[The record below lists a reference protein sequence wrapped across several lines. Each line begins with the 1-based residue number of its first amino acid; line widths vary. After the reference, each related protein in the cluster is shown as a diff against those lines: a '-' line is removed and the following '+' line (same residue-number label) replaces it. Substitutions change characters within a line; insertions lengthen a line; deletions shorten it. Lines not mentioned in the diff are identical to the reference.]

1 MQIYCKYL
9 IISILKKFILLF
21 LLSFSVF
28 SQSLPPIQSYSPQEY
43 NAANQNW
50 MISESSDN
58 EILFSNSEALLL
70 FNGTSWN
77 NYDSPNGSV
86 IRSVKNIEDKIYIGT
101 HSDFGFFQKSSN
113 GKLIYTSLV
122 DKLDLKIEED
132 EEFWNILLL
141 DNWIIFQSI
150 SRLIF
155 IDKNNNDVKYLK
167 FKGIINNSFSI
178 DRQIYIALDTG
189 LFRLVNGQPEL
200 VIDSIQLP
208 SQIVNIFPSEKG
220 LLILTARDGFYLE
233 NKPGLLY
240 KVPSSIDSFQIGFSV
255 FSAIRLKD
263 FSFALGTV
271 GQGLFLLE
279 PDLKSFKK
287 IDKSEGLANN
297 TVLSIY
303 EDSKNNIWL
312 GLDNGITVI
321 NNDSPYS
328 IYSDNNGV
336 LGTIYATKLFKN
348 NLYIGTNQGL
358 FYKKYNSND
367 SFKLIENTSGQV
379 WSLIEIDDTLFCGH
393 NNGTYV
399 VFNGS
404 AQKIPNTN
412 GSWTFRKLPDDSS
425 EILEGS
431 YYGLKVLS
439 KVNNKWIVKNN
450 ISGFDISSRF
460 FEISNNGKI
469 IVSHGYKGV
478 YKLSVSSDFKN
489 IIDYELDSIA
499 VKGGNTSLAKFD
511 NNIFYNYDKGML
523 KYNSLSNDFTKD
535 TLLSQLSSE
544 DLLYGIIRNDFDGK
558 LWLFSEN
565 NIHYVYKDLVSGNKK
580 VSSIVSTN
588 QLRRTVFENISKVD
602 KSKYIIGTNNGF
614 ITIDLD
620 KYKLSSPEVK
630 INKVESFEL
639 NQDPLAINR
648 DELIQLESNF
658 NNLRFHI
665 NVSNYQ
671 KFQPITFEYLLDGY
685 LSEWVSVNESPFIE
699 FNNLKPGDYEFKVRA
714 RVGDLYSSNMDSISF
729 SVERPWYFSNFMI
742 ANYFLVFAIVFFL
755 FNRSYEKY
763 YREKEQKIIRTNQNK
778 LELIEIEKKQAL
790 MAVENNKLQNDIE
803 SKNRE
808 LAISTMSMIKKN
820 QFLSKIKSD
829 LKKSESGDKI
839 FSVIKMIDR
848 NLNNK
853 DDWKFFE
860 EAFNNADKD
869 FLKKVK
875 STHPSLTNN
884 DLRLC
889 AYLRLNLSSKD
900 IAPLLNISLSSVEI
914 KRYRLRKKMELTH
927 NEGLTDHLLS
937 L

>member
-1 MQIYCKYL
+1 MKQFLILFFFSLSIYTQ
-9 IISILKKFILLF
+9 
-21 LLSFSVF
+21 SF
-28 SQSLPPIQSYSPQEY
+28 PPIQSYTPQEY
-43 NAANQNW
+43 SAANQNW
-50 MISESSDN
+50 KISETSKN
-58 EILFSNSEALLL
+58 EILFANSEALLL

-77 NYDSPNGSV
+77 KYSSPNGSIV
-86 IRSVKNIEDKIYIGT
+86 RSVKNIDDKIYIGS
-101 HSDFGFFQKSSN
+101 HSDFGFFQKSNN
-113 GKLIYTSLV
+113 GVLVYTSLV
-122 DKLDLKIEED
+122 EKLNLIIEED

-141 DNWIIFQSI
+141 DNCIIFQSI

-167 FKGIINNSFSI
+167 LKGIINNSFSI
-178 DRQIYIALDTG
+178 DKQIYIALNTG
-189 LFRLVNGQPEL
+189 LFKLVNGQSEL
-200 VIDSIQLP
+200 VIDSNQLP
-208 SQIVNIFPSEKG
+208 SQIVNIFNSENG
-220 LLILTARDGFYLE
+220 LLILTSKHGFYLE
-233 NKPGLLY
+233 KSPGVLIR
-240 KVPSSIDSFQIGFSV
+240 VNSSLDSLNDGFSI
-255 FSAIRLKD
+255 FSAIQLQD
-263 FSFALGTV
+263 SSYALGSV
-271 GQGLFLLE
+271 GQGLFLLDS
-279 PDLKSFKK
+279 DLKSLKK
-287 IDKSEGLANN
+287 IDKSRGLANN
-297 TVLSIY
+297 TVLSLY
-303 EDSKNNIWL
+303 EDTKNNIWL

-321 NNDSPYS
+321 NNDSPFS
-328 IYSDNNGV
+328 IYSDSDGV
-336 LGTIYATKLFKN
+336 LGTIYATKLFNKI
-348 NLYIGTNQGL
+348 LYVGTNQGL
-358 FYKKYNSND
+358 FFKKYNTD
-367 SFKLIENTSGQV
+367 EPFRLIKETSGQV
-379 WSLIEIDDTLFCGH
+379 WSLIEIDNTLFCGH
-393 NNGTYV
+393 NNGTFIV
-399 VFNGS
+399 SNGS
-404 AQKIPNTN
+404 VKKISNTN
-412 GSWTFRKLPDDSS
+412 GSWTFRKISNDSS
-425 EILEGS
+425 DVLEGS
-431 YYGLKVLS
+431 YYGLKILS
-439 KVNNKWIVKNN
+439 KVNEQWIVKNN
-450 ISGFDISSRF
+450 ITGFDISSRF

-478 YKLSVSSDFKN
+478 YKLSVNSDFTN

-499 VKGGNTSLAKFD
+499 LKGGNTSLAKFD
-511 NNIFYNYDKGML
+511 NNIYYNYDKGML
-523 KYNSLSNDFTKD
+523 KYNSLSNDFSKD
-535 TLLSQLSSE
+535 TLLSNLSSK

-588 QLRRTVFENISKVD
+588 QLRRTVFENISKIDESNYV
-602 KSKYIIGTNNGF
+602 IGTNNGY
-614 ITIDLD
+614 ITLDLD
-620 KYKLSSPEVK
+620 KYKLLPPKVNISK
-630 INKVESFEL
+630 IESYEL
-639 NQDPLAINR
+639 NQNPISVNN
-648 DELIQLESNF
+648 EEFIQFESSF
-658 NNLRFHI
+658 NNLRFHT

-671 KFQPITFEYLLDGY
+671 KFQPITFEYLLEGY
-685 LSEWVSVNESPFIE
+685 LSEWVSVKESPFIE
-699 FNNLKPGDYEFKVRA
+699 FNNLKPGDYEFRVRA
-714 RVGDLYSSNMDSISF
+714 RVGDFYSSNVDSISF
-729 SVERPWYFSNFMI
+729 SVESPWYFSNFMI

-790 MAVENNKLQNDIE
+790 MAVENIKLQNDIE

-808 LAISTMSMIKKN
+808 LAVSTMSMIKKN

-914 KRYRLRKKMELTH
+914 KRYRLRKKMQLTH

>member
-1 MQIYCKYL
+1 MKQFLILFFFSLSIYTQ
-9 IISILKKFILLF
+9 
-21 LLSFSVF
+21 SF
-28 SQSLPPIQSYSPQEY
+28 PPIQSYTPQEY
-43 NAANQNW
+43 SAANQNW
-50 MISESSDN
+50 KISETSKN
-58 EILFSNSEALLL
+58 EILFANSEALLL

-77 NYDSPNGSV
+77 KYSSPNGSIV
-86 IRSVKNIEDKIYIGT
+86 RSVKNIDDKIYIGS
-101 HSDFGFFQKSSN
+101 HSDFGFFQKSNN
-113 GKLIYTSLV
+113 GVLVYTSLV
-122 DKLDLKIEED
+122 EKLNLIIEED

-167 FKGIINNSFSI
+167 LKGIINNSFSI
-178 DRQIYIALDTG
+178 DKQIYIALNTG
-189 LFRLVNGQPEL
+189 LFKLVNGQSEL
-200 VIDSIQLP
+200 VIDNNQLP
-208 SQIVNIFPSEKG
+208 SQIVNIFNSENG
-220 LLILTARDGFYLE
+220 LLILTSKHGFYLE
-233 NKPGLLY
+233 KSPGVLIR
-240 KVPSSIDSFQIGFSV
+240 VNSSLDSLNDGFSI
-255 FSAIRLKD
+255 FSAIQLQD
-263 FSFALGTV
+263 SSYALGSV
-271 GQGLFLLE
+271 GQGLFLLDS
-279 PDLKSFKK
+279 DLKSLKK
-287 IDKSEGLANN
+287 IDKSRGLANN
-297 TVLSIY
+297 TVLSLY
-303 EDSKNNIWL
+303 EDIKNNIWL

-321 NNDSPYS
+321 NNDSPFS
-328 IYSDNNGV
+328 IYSDSDGV
-336 LGTIYATKLFKN
+336 LGTIYATKLFNKI
-348 NLYIGTNQGL
+348 LYVGTNQGL
-358 FYKKYNSND
+358 FFKKYNTD
-367 SFKLIENTSGQV
+367 EPFRLIKETSGQV
-379 WSLIEIDDTLFCGH
+379 WSLIEIDNTLFCGH
-393 NNGTYV
+393 NNGTFIV
-399 VFNGS
+399 SNGS
-404 AQKIPNTN
+404 VKKISNTN
-412 GSWTFRKLPDDSS
+412 GSWTFRKISNDSS
-425 EILEGS
+425 DVLEGS
-431 YYGLKVLS
+431 YYGLKILS
-439 KVNNKWIVKNN
+439 KVNEQWIVKNN
-450 ISGFDISSRF
+450 ITGFDISSRF

-478 YKLSVSSDFKN
+478 YKLSVNSDFTN

-499 VKGGNTSLAKFD
+499 LKGGNTSLAKFD
-511 NNIFYNYDKGML
+511 NNIYYNYDKGML
-523 KYNSLSNDFTKD
+523 KYNSLSNDFSKD
-535 TLLSQLSSE
+535 TLLSNLSSK

-588 QLRRTVFENISKVD
+588 QLRRTVFENISKIDESNYV
-602 KSKYIIGTNNGF
+602 IGTNNGY
-614 ITIDLD
+614 ITLDLD
-620 KYKLSSPEVK
+620 KYKLLPPKVNISK
-630 INKVESFEL
+630 IESYEL
-639 NQDPLAINR
+639 NQNPISVNN
-648 DELIQLESNF
+648 EEFIQFESSF
-658 NNLRFHI
+658 NNLRFHT

-671 KFQPITFEYLLDGY
+671 KFQPITFEYLLEGY
-685 LSEWVSVNESPFIE
+685 LSEWVSVKESPFIE
-699 FNNLKPGDYEFKVRA
+699 FNNLKPGDYEFRVRA
-714 RVGDLYSSNMDSISF
+714 RVGDFYSSNVDSISF
-729 SVERPWYFSNFMI
+729 SVESPWYFSNFMI

-790 MAVENNKLQNDIE
+790 MAVENIKLQNDIE

-808 LAISTMSMIKKN
+808 LAVSTMSMIKKN

-914 KRYRLRKKMELTH
+914 KRYRLRKKMQLTH

>member
-1 MQIYCKYL
+1 LKQFLILFFFSLSIYTQ
-9 IISILKKFILLF
+9 
-21 LLSFSVF
+21 SF
-28 SQSLPPIQSYSPQEY
+28 PPIQSYTPQEY
-43 NAANQNW
+43 SAANQNW
-50 MISESSDN
+50 KISETSKN
-58 EILFSNSEALLL
+58 EILFANSEALLL

-77 NYDSPNGSV
+77 KYSSPNGSIV
-86 IRSVKNIEDKIYIGT
+86 RSVKNIDDKIYIGS
-101 HSDFGFFQKSSN
+101 HSDFGFFQKSNN
-113 GKLIYTSLV
+113 GVLVYTSLV
-122 DKLDLKIEED
+122 EKLNLIIEED

-167 FKGIINNSFSI
+167 LKGIINTSFSI
-178 DRQIYIALDTG
+178 DKQIYIALNTG
-189 LFRLVNGQPEL
+189 LFKLVNGQSEL
-200 VIDSIQLP
+200 VIDSNQLP
-208 SQIVNIFPSEKG
+208 SQIVNIFNSENG
-220 LLILTARDGFYLE
+220 LLILTSKHGFYLE
-233 NKPGLLY
+233 KSPGVLIR
-240 KVPSSIDSFQIGFSV
+240 VNSSLDSLNDGFSI
-255 FSAIRLKD
+255 FSAIQLQD
-263 FSFALGTV
+263 SSYALGSV
-271 GQGLFLLE
+271 GQGLFLLDS
-279 PDLKSFKK
+279 DLKSLKK
-287 IDKSEGLANN
+287 IDKSRGLANN
-297 TVLSIY
+297 TVLSLY
-303 EDSKNNIWL
+303 EDTKNNIWL

-321 NNDSPYS
+321 NNDSPFS
-328 IYSDNNGV
+328 IYSDSDGV
-336 LGTIYATKLFKN
+336 LGTIYATKLFNKI
-348 NLYIGTNQGL
+348 LYVGTNQGL
-358 FYKKYNSND
+358 FFKKYNTD
-367 SFKLIENTSGQV
+367 EPFRLIKETSGQV
-379 WSLIEIDDTLFCGH
+379 WSLIEIDNTLFCGH
-393 NNGTYV
+393 NNGTFIV
-399 VFNGS
+399 SNGS
-404 AQKIPNTN
+404 VKKISNTN
-412 GSWTFRKLPDDSS
+412 GSWTFRKISNDSS
-425 EILEGS
+425 DVLEGS
-431 YYGLKVLS
+431 YYGLKILS
-439 KVNNKWIVKNN
+439 KVNEQWIVKNN
-450 ISGFDISSRF
+450 ITGFDISSRF

-478 YKLSVSSDFKN
+478 YKLSVNSDFTN

-499 VKGGNTSLAKFD
+499 LKGGNTSLAKFD
-511 NNIFYNYDKGML
+511 NNIYYNYDKGML
-523 KYNSLSNDFTKD
+523 KYNSLSNDFSKD
-535 TLLSQLSSE
+535 TLLSNLSSK

-588 QLRRTVFENISKVD
+588 QLRRTVFENISKIDESNYV
-602 KSKYIIGTNNGF
+602 IGTNNGY
-614 ITIDLD
+614 ITLDLD
-620 KYKLSSPEVK
+620 KYKLLPPKVNISK
-630 INKVESFEL
+630 IESYEL
-639 NQDPLAINR
+639 NQNPISVNN
-648 DELIQLESNF
+648 EEFIQFESSF
-658 NNLRFHI
+658 NNLRFHT

-671 KFQPITFEYLLDGY
+671 KFQPITFEYLLEGY
-685 LSEWVSVNESPFIE
+685 LPEWVSVKESPFIE
-699 FNNLKPGDYEFKVRA
+699 FNNLKPGDYEFRVRA
-714 RVGDLYSSNMDSISF
+714 RVGDFYSSNVDSISF
-729 SVERPWYFSNFMI
+729 SVESPWYFSNFMI

-790 MAVENNKLQNDIE
+790 MAVENIKLQNDIE

-808 LAISTMSMIKKN
+808 LAVSTMSMIKKN

-914 KRYRLRKKMELTH
+914 KRYRLRKKMQLTH

>member
-1 MQIYCKYL
+1 MYCKCL

-21 LLSFSVF
+21 LFSFSVF
-28 SQSLPPIQSYSPQEY
+28 SQSLPPIQSYTPQEY
-43 NAANQNW
+43 SAANQNW
-50 MISESSDN
+50 KISETSKN
-58 EILFSNSEALLL
+58 EILFANSEALLS

-77 NYDSPNGSV
+77 NYDSPNGSI
-86 IRSVKNIEDKIYIGT
+86 IRSVKNIEDKIYIGS

-113 GKLIYTSLV
+113 GTLIYTSLV
-122 DKLDLKIEED
+122 DKLNLKIEED

-141 DNWIIFQSI
+141 DNWIIFQSL

-167 FKGIINNSFSI
+167 LKGIINNSFSI
-178 DRQIYIALDTG
+178 DKQIYIALDTG

-200 VIDSIQLP
+200 VIDSNQLP
-208 SQIVNIFPSEKG
+208 SQIVNIFNSENG
-220 LLILTARDGFYLE
+220 LSFLTSKHGFYLE
-233 NKPGLLY
+233 KTPGALI
-240 KVPSSIDSFQIGFSV
+240 KVNSALDSLNDGFSV
-255 FSAIRLKD
+255 FSAIQLQD
-263 FSFALGTV
+263 SSYALGTV

-287 IDKSEGLANN
+287 IDKSRGLANN

-321 NNDSPYS
+321 NNDSPFS
-328 IYSDNNGV
+328 IYSDSDGI
-336 LGTIYATKLFKN
+336 LGTIYATKLFN
-348 NLYIGTNQGL
+348 NILYAGTNQGL
-358 FYKKYNSND
+358 FYKKYNTD
-367 SFKLIENTSGQV
+367 EPFRLIKKTSGQV
-379 WSLIEIDDTLFCGH
+379 WSLIEIDNTLFCGH
-393 NNGTYV
+393 NNGTFIV
-399 VFNGS
+399 TNGS
-404 AQKIPNTN
+404 VKKIPNTN
-412 GSWTFRKLPDDSS
+412 GSWTFRKIPGDSS
-425 EILEGS
+425 NVLEGS

-439 KVNNKWIVKNN
+439 KVNDQWIVKNN
-450 ISGFDISSRF
+450 ITEFDISSRF

-478 YKLSVSSDFKN
+478 YKLSISSDFTN

-511 NNIFYNYDKGML
+511 NNIYYNYDKGML
-523 KYNSLSNDFTKD
+523 KYNSLSNDFSKD
-535 TLLSQLSSE
+535 TLLSNLSSK

-565 NIHYVYKDLVSGNKK
+565 NIYYVYKDLVSGNKK
-580 VSSIVSTN
+580 VNSIVSTD

-620 KYKLSSPEVK
+620 KYKLLPPKVNISK
-630 INKVESFEL
+630 IESYEL
-639 NQDPLAINR
+639 NQNPISINK
-648 DELIQLESNF
+648 DEFIQFESSF
-658 NNLRFHI
+658 NNLRFHT

-671 KFQPITFEYLLDGY
+671 KFQPITFEYLLEGY
-685 LSEWVSVNESPFIE
+685 LSDWVSVNESPFIE
-699 FNNLKPGDYEFKVRA
+699 FNNLKPGDYKFKVKA
-714 RVGDLYSSNMDSISF
+714 RVGDFYSSNVDSISF

-742 ANYFLVFAIVFFL
+742 ANYFLVFAIIFFL

-808 LAISTMSMIKKN
+808 LAVSTMSMIKKN

-914 KRYRLRKKMELTH
+914 KRYRLRKKMQLTH